1 MEQSNFTIQGNGW
14 ATPKMKKPSESKCK
28 GMKSLTLFTLVGK
41 MKNNKKKKNRKEN
54 ENLKYWDFI
63 TWSHLR

>member
-41 MKNNKKKKNRKEN
+41 MKNNKKKE
-54 ENLKYWDFI
+54 E
-63 TWSHLR
+63 